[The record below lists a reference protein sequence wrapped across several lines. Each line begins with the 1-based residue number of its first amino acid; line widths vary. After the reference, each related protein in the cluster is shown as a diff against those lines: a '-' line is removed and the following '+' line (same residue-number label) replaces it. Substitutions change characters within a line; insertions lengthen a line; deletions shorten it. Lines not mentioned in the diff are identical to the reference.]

1 MMKLRLI
8 GLCAVLLTAWT
19 AQAQVAKQVEVTKA
33 YVPSLEPATKLHIA
47 PDMTDTTQLR
57 PEIDY
62 TVTPLSLETSLSTRP
77 IRPATVTYWE
87 FNRPQPFFLKA
98 GIGYPLQSVL
108 EFNASTQNPGTGYAL
123 GYLQHEGRFG
133 RVKNDFGVKN
143 YATRM
148 MNRVGGAAGLYWG
161 RRVVEADLN
170 YRLRR
175 DCRYGMYYPKG
186 SPIPG
191 DKLHYSDANFAVR
204 LGDDFL
210 NLQRF
215 NFEVALL
222 GSLFMD
228 NSDPLFEQH
237 KSNQMDLGANLR
249 MARAWRSGRFDVRA
263 AYRLM
268 DGRKGLKGYDEQLLM
283 AGLSYGVTR
292 SRLLLE
298 VGADFYH
305 DRIRRMEQEREAEN
319 YILPELKMEWSLA
332 RKALKPFV
340 NLESGFST
348 NDFRSLTEE
357 NPYLLTALWGA
368 KPTIDYDLKAGLKGS
383 FGRDRFAYRLYVQLL
398 HRRNHNYWVMPV
410 LHAAMPTHYF
420 GGWMTLCQDD
430 LSAAGLGGELSYRPT
445 TSLLFEVSALLR
457 SFEEEGALP
466 VAQPELT
473 GAFGMRYEHPK
484 FRLGVRAAVMS
495 ERAWAYVST
504 DAPYQVKGR
513 FESPFAVDV
522 QLDFEWIFSPTIT
535 GFVEGRN
542 LANQSLYRFA
552 NYPEYGIHALVGV
565 KMSF

>member
-148 MNRVGGAAGLYWG
+148 TNRVGGAAGLYWG

-215 NFEVALL
+215 NFEVALH

-228 NSDPLFEQH
+228 NSDPLFELQ
-237 KSNQMDLGANLR
+237 KSNQMDLGAKLR

-319 YILPELKMEWSLA
+319 YILPALKMEWSLA

-410 LHAAMPTHYF
+410 LHTAMPTHYF

-457 SFEEEGALP
+457 SFEEEGSLP

-484 FRLGVRAAVMS
+484 FRLGVRAAVVS
-495 ERAWAYVST
+495 ECAWAYVST

-535 GFVEGRN
+535 GFIEGRN

-552 NYPEYGIHALVGV
+552 NYPEYGINALLGV